1 MRVLIAAALLILASS
16 ALAERPVYKNLGP
29 DGKVTYSDRRWE
41 SRDAAVRNWQ
51 PAHVERHA
59 YESAV
64 MRAEYDRAYY
74 ARLQAERRQPVP
86 TVVYDPRGRSVQPG
100 YDAGERYVDYRGY
113 GSPRHGGWDPNLPRS
128 PAPSL
133 ERNYYYDGR

>member
-1 MRVLIAAALLILASS
+1 MRFLFAAALLILASG
-16 ALAERPVYKNLGP
+16 AAAERPVYKSLGT

-41 SRDAAVRNWQ
+41 SRDTPVRNWN

-59 YESAV
+59 YDSAV
-64 MRAEYDRAYY
+64 MRAEYDRTYY
-74 ARLQAERRQPVP
+74 ARVQAERRQPVP
-86 TVVYDPRGRSVQPG
+86 TVVYDPRARGVNHGG
-100 YDAGERYVDYRGY
+100 YEDYRGY
-113 GSPRHGGWDPNLPRS
+113 GHSRYGGWDPNLPRS